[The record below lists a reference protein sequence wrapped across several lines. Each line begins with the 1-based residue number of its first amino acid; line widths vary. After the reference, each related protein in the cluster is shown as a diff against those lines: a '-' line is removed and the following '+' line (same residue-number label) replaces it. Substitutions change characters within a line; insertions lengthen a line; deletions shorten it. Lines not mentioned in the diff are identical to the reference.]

1 MNPKQLN
8 ELLLQSLEHEMG
20 GVQIYTTAIE
30 CAVNDELKEEW
41 SHYLEQTTKH
51 VKVMTELCGA
61 VGLDSTEETPGREI
75 VRQNGEALVAAMK
88 KAQQAGEPQAAQLV
102 ACEVVVLAE
111 TKDHADWELIGQCA
125 QFAEDAGETELAKAL
140 KQAYDQV
147 EDEEDEHLYHTKGW
161 CRELWLESLGL
172 PAKLPP
178 PEETR
183 KVKSAISAAK
193 VQAQSLATRHQ

>member
-20 GVQIYTTAIE
+20 GVQVYMTAVA
-30 CAVNDELKEEW
+30 CAVNADLKKEW
-41 SHYLEQTTKH
+41 SHYLEQTSRH
-51 VKVMTELCGA
+51 VEVMTKLCQA
-61 VGLDSTEETPGREI
+61 VGLDPGQETPGRGI
-75 VRQNGEALVAAMK
+75 VRQNGAALVAAMK
-88 KAQQAGEPQAAQLV
+88 KAQDAGDPASAQLV

-125 QFAEDAGETELAKAL
+125 QFAKDACDEALAGKL
-140 KQAYDQV
+140 KEAYDQV

-183 KVKSAISAAK
+183 KVTSAISAAK
-193 VQAQSLATRHQ
+193 VQAQSLAARHG